1 MTDGC
6 VAKVQSDGTF
16 LSSAAP
22 SEKSFAGTVL
32 WVGSEAGSDK
42 LKPYTEV
49 ELIKCCTSE
58 TLIETYRASTCV
70 TAVAFVD
77 LPGSAIRE
85 LSGKAR
91 RFAYSEGITVPVY
104 AATTDD
110 TDAWRYCDVVEP
122 KGKAFELCENM
133 CRKLEKR
140 TPGKKVLWCDPAA
153 KSPSMI
159 RLAGKLAKLGLEVLF
174 FEDAELFSQ
183 RACEVCDDLAA
194 VVTSG
199 RGIPKFPEIRKKLHK
214 KKNRPLFWVVSTTA
228 ESGPCYEA
236 GADGT
241 IVTDNSDLK
250 FHKERLTS
258 IGGGDPWMWQIVVG
272 DLLAII
278 QAVGVS
284 QGYTQWSMPKLYD
297 DPTWRRENFKRIE
310 NRAQKVFSQVAQTA
324 SREVVSF
331 STNTDHMPKH
341 EVNFHKAA
349 SALKGY
355 VRDRVLYH
363 GTSPENARKIM
374 DTNFIISSEGMYGP
388 GVYGVDPKGL
398 AKALWFAMR
407 SVNSTGGVRT
417 EGEERTEGAI
427 VAFRVALCNSEVVTS
442 PKWWRTT
449 SPCKEDQDSV
459 LGVASQGYSTNTTL
473 NNIPEY
479 VIRNPQLCVPIGMAI
494 FK

>member
-1 MTDGC
+1 MSNGC
-6 VAKVQSDGTF
+6 VARVQGDGDF

-32 WVGSEAGSDK
+32 WVGGKADSDK
-42 LKPYTEV
+42 LRPYTEV
-49 ELIKCCTSE
+49 ELIECCTTE
-58 TLIETYRASTCV
+58 TFIETYRTSTCV
-70 TAVAFVD
+70 TAVVFVD
-77 LPGSAIRE
+77 LSGNEIRE

-91 RFAYSEGITVPVY
+91 RFVYSEGITVPVY

-110 TDAWRYCDVVEP
+110 IDAWRYCDVVEP
-122 KGKAFELCENM
+122 KGKVFDLCESM

-153 KSPSMI
+153 KSPSMV
-159 RLAGKLAKLGLEVLF
+159 RLARKLAKLGLEVLF
-174 FEDAELFSQ
+174 FEDAAAFSQ
-183 RACEVCDDLAA
+183 KACEVCDDLAA

-199 RGIPKFPEIRKKLHK
+199 RGIPKFPEIRKKLHQR
-214 KKNRPLFWVVSTTA
+214 KNRPLFWVVSTTA
-228 ESGPCYEA
+228 QSGPCYEA
-236 GADGT
+236 GADGA
-241 IVTDNSDLK
+241 IVKDNSDLQ
-250 FHKERLTS
+250 FHQDRLTR

-310 NRAQKVFSQVAQTA
+310 SRAQKVFSQVAQSA

-331 STNTDHMPKH
+331 FTNIDHMPKH
-341 EVNFHKAA
+341 EMNFHKAA

-363 GTSPENARKIM
+363 GTSPEIARKIM
-374 DTNFIISSEGMYGP
+374 DTNFIPSLEGMYGP

-407 SVNSTGGVRT
+407 SVNSTGGVRKV
-417 EGEERTEGAI
+417 GAERTEGAI

-442 PKWWRTT
+442 VKWWKKD
-449 SPCKEDQDSV
+449 SPCAEDQDSV
-459 LGVASQGYSTNTTL
+459 LGVASQGYPTNTL
-473 NNIPEY
+473 NDIPEY
-479 VIRNPQLCVPIGMAI
+479 VIRNPLLCVPIGMAI